1 METLFSKE
9 ILKNPLTR
17 YQKYGIINTVKRRGA
32 EPQELWFICA
42 VAKATKEK

>member
-17 YQKYGIINTVKRRGA
+17 YQKYGIINTVERARDA
-32 EPQELWFICA
+32 ED
-42 VAKATKEK
+42 KSYG